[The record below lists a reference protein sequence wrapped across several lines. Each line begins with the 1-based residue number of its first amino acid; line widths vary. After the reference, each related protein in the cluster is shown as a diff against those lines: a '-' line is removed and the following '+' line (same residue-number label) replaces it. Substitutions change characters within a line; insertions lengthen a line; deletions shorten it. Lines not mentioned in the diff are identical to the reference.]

1 MRDWELIAEDRERAR
16 RDALSPNYYG
26 DGEKGAPD
34 KLTTF
39 ADALQC
45 HKALSYDHHMLYYRF
60 EKLVKRIEELERL
73 VKDDKQREE

>member
-1 MRDWELIAEDRERAR
+1 MSFIQEMEEQAR

-45 HKALSYDHHMLYYRF
+45 HKALSYDHHMLMFRV
-60 EKLVKRIEELERL
+60 EKLEKRIKKLERL
-73 VKDDKQREE
+73 VKDD